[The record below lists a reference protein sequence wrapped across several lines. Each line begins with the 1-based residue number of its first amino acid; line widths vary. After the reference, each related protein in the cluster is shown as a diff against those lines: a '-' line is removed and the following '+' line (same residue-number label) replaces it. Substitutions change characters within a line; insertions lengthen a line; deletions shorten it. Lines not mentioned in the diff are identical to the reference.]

1 MGFGSQMPDT
11 PIVVTW
17 PNDDGS
23 ITLSQRQAPA
33 HIMPTVVENP
43 DQTATLE
50 WDNSI
55 LATNS
60 TSIAFTLPLPTSSL
74 NSVPLIWAYSSQ
86 RPSSSAV
93 DAALVQ
99 HDNMGTFTIDLTQP
113 MNALPTGTA
122 AITTV
127 VGTSTQ
133 VVGPTPTGRP
143 SNSGN
148 AGPDIVLSASQKK
161 IRTHG
166 ILMSVGFLVL
176 LPLGVFIARFSRTI
190 PSLKNRWFTAHWFVQ
205 FVLSGPIIFAGWALG
220 HQFAGDVHY
229 QDNHTR
235 AGLALLIL
243 YLVQLVWGT
252 IIHFFKPARKPLPP
266 LTTTAIPSP
275 DYDAEKSTPNSH
287 LRLPTDQS
295 VISHMHSAASSE
307 AHTTTAGVHST
318 MGLTPQGRTAMA
330 RPSVSDSIVPA
341 ITGRPPQNY
350 GHAILGLTIIGLAF
364 YNVHEGYGTEWPKI
378 FGTPVSRVAFL
389 RSLRAWWISW
399 VIIVPCVYLIGL
411 TLLPRQ
417 WKQET
422 DARRA
427 LPNQSQ
433 SPKTPSP

>member
-1 MGFGSQMPDT
+1 MPDT

-33 HIMPTVVENP
+33 HIMPTVVANP
-43 DQTATLE
+43 TQKATLA

-60 TSIAFTLPLPTSSL
+60 TAIAFKQSVPTSSL
-74 NSVPLIWAYSSQ
+74 NAVPLIWAYSSQ
-86 RPSSSAV
+86 RPPSSAV
-93 DAALVQ
+93 DAPLVQ
-99 HDNMGTFTIDLTQP
+99 HDNMGTFSIDLTQP
-113 MNALPTGTA
+113 VNALPTGTP

-127 VGTSTQ
+127 IGTSTR
-133 VVGPTPTGRP
+133 VISPTPTGSS

-148 AGPDIVLSASQKK
+148 ASPDVVLTASQKK

-190 PSLKNRWFTAHWFVQ
+190 PFLKNKWFTAHWFIQ
-205 FVLSGPIIFAGWALG
+205 FVVSSPIIFAGWALG
-220 HQFAGDVHY
+220 YQFAGDVHFR
-229 QDNHTR
+229 DNHTR

-243 YLVQLVWGT
+243 YLVQLAWGT

-266 LTTTAIPSP
+266 LATTTASTP
-275 DYDAEKSTPNSH
+275 DADPEKSAPGSH
-287 LRLPTDQS
+287 PRLPTDQS
-295 VISHMHSAASSE
+295 VVSHLQSSASSD
-307 AHTTTAGVHST
+307 AHATTTVAHST
-318 MGLTPQGRTAMA
+318 MGLTNRGRTPMTE
-330 RPSVSDSIVPA
+330 PSAGGTMIPA

-350 GHAILGLTIIGLAF
+350 GHAILGLAIIGLAF
-364 YNVHEGYGTEWPKI
+364 YNVHEGYSHEWPKV
-378 FGTPVSRVAFL
+378 FGTPVGRVAFL

-399 VIIVPCVYLIGL
+399 VIIIPCVYLIGL

-422 DARRA
+422 DARRT
-427 LPNQSQ
+427 LPQGSQ
-433 SPKTPSP
+433 